1 MNFNKKICTPKK
13 KVFIYL
19 KIIKREREREGDDGG
34 PCPSQE
40 REREKEMM
48 EVLVHHMV
56 IRIDPKQEVSK
67 IKRSFSS
74 QK

>member
-19 KIIKREREREGDDGG
+19 KIIKREREKEMMEVLV
-34 PCPSQE
+34 PHK

>member
-19 KIIKREREREGDDGG
+19 KIIKREREREREGDDGG

-40 REREKEMM
+40 REREGDDGGPCPS
-48 EVLVHHMV
+48 HGH
-56 IRIDPKQEVSK
+56 SN
-67 IKRSFSS
+67 RS
-74 QK
+74 

>member
-19 KIIKREREREGDDGG
+19 KIIKREREREKEMMEVLV
-34 PCPSQE
+34 PHK

-67 IKRSFSS
+67 TKRSFSS